1 MATRAPATPEA
12 GAAPRPASVSPDEL
26 MRLSE
31 QRLALSLEADPITTS
46 DLDMAA
52 PLVPQIR
59 HLLSQR

>member
-1 MATRAPATPEA
+1 
-12 GAAPRPASVSPDEL
+12 
-26 MRLSE
+26 MRQTE